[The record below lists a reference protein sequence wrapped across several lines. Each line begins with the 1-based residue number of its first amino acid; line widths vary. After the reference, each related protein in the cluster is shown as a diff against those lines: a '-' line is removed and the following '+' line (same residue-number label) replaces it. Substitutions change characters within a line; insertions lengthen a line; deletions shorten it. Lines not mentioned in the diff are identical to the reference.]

1 MPLDLY
7 INVTHSIFYFLA
19 AVYSPHVR
27 DQVKKFPSSQF
38 PFHPTTSYNLNTQLN
53 IAFNEIDS
61 LLFLFVVSQILQFFK
76 FSCFLGPLGPLVL
89 ALYVCMYVILIAHK
103 LIYTVYPNTKSSTAL
118 QIHSTAAL

>member
-61 LLFLFVVSQILQFFK
+61 LLFLFVVSQILQFSK
-76 FSCFLGPLGPLVL
+76 FSCFFVVVTFPCSQEKEEKKRKWTNGCHEL
-89 ALYVCMYVILIAHK
+89 HER
-103 LIYTVYPNTKSSTAL
+103 
-118 QIHSTAAL
+118 AAQHLDREE